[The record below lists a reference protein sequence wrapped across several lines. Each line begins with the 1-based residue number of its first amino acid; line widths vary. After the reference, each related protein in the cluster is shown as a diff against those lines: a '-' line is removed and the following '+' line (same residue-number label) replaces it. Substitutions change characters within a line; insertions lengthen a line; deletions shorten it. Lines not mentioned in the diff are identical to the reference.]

1 MFNALFEPLNAII
14 QNSDT
19 LLSQDYGLLNTIQ
32 ERFIESIMGVARD
45 LQTLFASM
53 SGLSNEAAV
62 ELLSYETRSHL
73 ASIIGYAEVLLD
85 QTEGALTDEQNQFVQ
100 QIRANGTQLLTY
112 VTNLLDS
119 AT

>member
-1 MFNALFEPLNAII
+1 MFNALFNPLSAII
-14 QNSDT
+14 QDSDT
-19 LLSQDYGLLNTIQ
+19 LLAQDYGLLNTVQ
-32 ERFIESIMGVARD
+32 ERFIESIMAVARD
-45 LQTLFASM
+45 LQSLFASM
-53 SGLSNEAAV
+53 SGLSNEAAA

-85 QTEGALTDEQNQFVQ
+85 QTEGALTDEQAHFVQ

-119 AT
+119 DT